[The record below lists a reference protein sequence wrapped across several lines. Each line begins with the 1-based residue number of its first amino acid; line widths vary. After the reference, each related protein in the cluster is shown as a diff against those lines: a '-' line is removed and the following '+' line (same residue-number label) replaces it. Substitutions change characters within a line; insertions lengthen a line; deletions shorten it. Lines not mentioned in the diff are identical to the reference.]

1 MDLNQIRKL
10 DDAVNPTLSLFQP
23 HVKIEQQGDIIGV
36 FTVRFLSS
44 GYQDF
49 PALATHAT
57 HKSAASIVCVANPE
71 KSCRFSKRRIF
82 QKMRPGKQF
91 ALKQAALIDYMKNT
105 LAQT

>member
-23 HVKIEQQGDIIGV
+23 HVNIEQQDDIIGV

-57 HKSAASIVCVANPE
+57 HKSAASIVCVTNPE
-71 KSCRFSKRRIF
+71 KSCRFSRGEF
-82 QKMRPGKQF
+82 
-91 ALKQAALIDYMKNT
+91 LKDAARKAVRAKTSRTY
-105 LAQT
+105 